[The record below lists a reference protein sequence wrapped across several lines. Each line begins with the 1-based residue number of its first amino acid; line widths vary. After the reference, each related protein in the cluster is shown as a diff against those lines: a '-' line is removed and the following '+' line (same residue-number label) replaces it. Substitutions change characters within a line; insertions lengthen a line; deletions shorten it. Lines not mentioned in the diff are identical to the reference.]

1 MKTGD
6 LQIPTSYGHLSA
18 KTWGT
23 DGEDRLRVL
32 AVHGWQDNAG
42 TFNRLFPLLDH
53 LNRLYI
59 VALDLPG
66 HGRSSHLP
74 KGVPYT
80 DMTWVIE
87 LKRTIDYLGW
97 NGLSSS
103 SASSSASS
111 FLNQPQ
117 TPKLPFPKKG
127 VIIIAH
133 SMGANA
139 AVELAALYPHLVHT
153 LIMLDTVKL
162 RVFPTENLAA
172 EMGRAIEVFSNHE
185 KNTAFRTTKPIL
197 FDLERALSVIIET
210 HGNGKLTKDAAVCL
224 MERAMQWTG
233 RQAGGDGKRGFAFLR
248 DPRLICPVYRK
259 FDAPQLL
266 NYLSSIRCR
275 LLIVRARDTHPML
288 RCPHE
293 DQFVEMYREHCEEFA
308 FQAVDGDHYVHLT
321 EAAKVAPYVNAFL
334 RQLFD

>member
-1 MKTGD
+1 MSSFSTSSSSSNYNNGNSCNYNKDLLVKTGD

-32 AVHGWQDNAG
+32 AVHGWQVLLYKHKQIEHKSNDVSHLQDNAG

-97 NGLSSS
+97 SGSSH

-117 TPKLPFPKKG
+117 TPKPFPKKG

-248 DPRLICPVYRK
+248 DPR
-259 FDAPQLL
+259 
-266 NYLSSIRCR
+266 
-275 LLIVRARDTHPML
+275 
-288 RCPHE
+288 
-293 DQFVEMYREHCEEFA
+293 
-308 FQAVDGDHYVHLT
+308 
-321 EAAKVAPYVNAFL
+321 
-334 RQLFD
+334 

>member
-1 MKTGD
+1 MSSFSTSSSSSNYNNGNSCNYNKDLLVKTGD

-32 AVHGWQDNAG
+32 AVHGWQVLLYKHKQIEHKSNDVSHLQDNAG

-117 TPKLPFPKKG
+117 TQKPFPKKG

-248 DPRLICPVYRK
+248 DPR
-259 FDAPQLL
+259 
-266 NYLSSIRCR
+266 
-275 LLIVRARDTHPML
+275 
-288 RCPHE
+288 
-293 DQFVEMYREHCEEFA
+293 
-308 FQAVDGDHYVHLT
+308 
-321 EAAKVAPYVNAFL
+321 
-334 RQLFD
+334 

>member
-111 FLNQPQ
+111 FFKPAPNSE
-117 TPKLPFPKKG
+117 TPFPQ
-127 VIIIAH
+127 
-133 SMGANA
+133 
-139 AVELAALYPHLVHT
+139 
-153 LIMLDTVKL
+153 
-162 RVFPTENLAA
+162 
-172 EMGRAIEVFSNHE
+172 
-185 KNTAFRTTKPIL
+185 
-197 FDLERALSVIIET
+197 ERRHHHRPL
-210 HGNGKLTKDAAVCL
+210 N
-224 MERAMQWTG
+224 G
-233 RQAGGDGKRGFAFLR
+233 RQCRRRAGRSLPASGAHTDHAGYCEAA
-248 DPRLICPVYRK
+248 RLSYRK
-259 FDAPQLL
+259 P
-266 NYLSSIRCR
+266 RR
-275 LLIVRARDTHPML
+275 
-288 RCPHE
+288 
-293 DQFVEMYREHCEEFA
+293 
-308 FQAVDGDHYVHLT
+308 
-321 EAAKVAPYVNAFL
+321 
-334 RQLFD
+334 